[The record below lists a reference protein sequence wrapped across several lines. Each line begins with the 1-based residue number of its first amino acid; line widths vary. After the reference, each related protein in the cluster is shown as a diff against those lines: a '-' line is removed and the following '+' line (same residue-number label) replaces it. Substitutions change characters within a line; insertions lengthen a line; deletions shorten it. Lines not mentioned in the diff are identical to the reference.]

1 MKKLILGIAIVS
13 SAFVFGQKQDAKDVN
28 AQLQASNK
36 AAMDAYQAKNYSAA
50 APKFLEVYNLMKT
63 SGQDDKVYM
72 YYAGLSYALA
82 NNVDEAIKLYTE
94 LINSGYTGVQTQY
107 TAKENKTGQVVT
119 YDKNTWELLKKS
131 SSKDY
136 SDFKS
141 EQTKSV
147 EPDLY
152 ETLSTLLINAKKN
165 DEALALIEKGLAK
178 YPNNAKLKEYQGS
191 ALYASGNTDK
201 FMANLKEQLAKNPND
216 GTNWYNLGVLQ
227 SKDPA
232 TANDAVASFQKAI
245 ELSSNNP
252 TLSNNAHQ
260 NLVYTTLGD
269 DAKAVESINT
279 LRKSNPDEA
288 TKLIE
293 ARKDRFN
300 KALPFAEKWYQ
311 ANPESMDAVS
321 VLREIYAI
329 TKNTPKMNEM
339 KAKEAEL
346 KAKQPK

>member
-82 NNVDEAIKLYTE
+82 NNVDEAIKIYTD

-107 TAKENKTGQVVT
+107 TAKENKTGQVAT

-152 ETLSTLLINAKKN
+152 ETLSTLLLNAKKN

-201 FMANLKEQLAKNPND
+201 FMANLKEQLDKNPND

-232 TANDAVASFQKAI
+232 AASDAIASFQKAI
-245 ELSSNNP
+245 QLAANDP
-252 TLSNNAHQ
+252 KLSNNAYQ

-269 DAKAVESINT
+269 DAKAVESINA

-293 ARKDRFN
+293 ARKERFN

-311 ANPESMDAVS
+311 ASPENLDAVS

-329 TKNTPKMNEM
+329 TKNTAKMNEM
-339 KAKEAEL
+339 KAKEAEIQ
-346 KAKQPK
+346 AKQPK

>member
-36 AAMDAYQAKNYSAA
+36 AAMDAYQAKNYTVA
-50 APKFLEVYNLMKT
+50 APKFLEVYNLMKAN
-63 SGQDDKVYM
+63 GQDDKIYM

-82 NNVDEAIKLYTE
+82 NNIDESIKIYTD

-107 TAKENKTGQVVT
+107 TAKAIKTGEVT
-119 YDKNTWELLKKS
+119 TLDKNTWDLLKKS

-136 SDFKS
+136 TDFKT

-152 ETLSTLLINAKKN
+152 ETLSTLLLNAKKN
-165 DEALALIEKGLAK
+165 DEALAIIEKGLAK

-191 ALYASGNTDK
+191 ALYATGNTDK

-227 SKDPA
+227 SKNPA
-232 TANDAVASFQKAI
+232 TANDAIASFQKAI
-245 ELSSNNP
+245 QLASNDP
-252 TLSNNAHQ
+252 KLSNNANQ
-260 NLVYTTLGD
+260 NLVYTLIGD
-269 DAKAVESINT
+269 DAKAVESINA

-293 ARKDRFN
+293 ERRDRFN
-300 KALPFAEKWYQ
+300 KALPYAEKWYQ
-311 ANPESMDAVS
+311 TNPESIDAVS
-321 VLREIYAI
+321 TLREIYSI
-329 TKNTPKMNEM
+329 TKNQAKANEM
-339 KAKEAEL
+339 KAKQAEL
-346 KAKQPK
+346 EAKQPK